1 MELKRISGVIFDMD
15 GTLLD
20 SMPIWDSFGAN
31 YLRARGITPRDDLAT
46 ALTSLTVPEAAE
58 YLVSTYPL
66 GESVAEAVAG
76 ILSTASALYAE
87 VKPKPGVMALFD
99 TLRAAGIPMA
109 LATLT
114 DRPDVERV
122 LGRLGIL
129 PYLSHVF
136 TCAEVGAGKDTPAI
150 YEAALA
156 ALGTPKEE
164 TVVFEDAY
172 YAVKTAHNA
181 GFPTAAVYDPSPYC
195 RFEECKKIA
204 TLAVRDYERL
214 DLTPYLG

>member
-1 MELKRISGVIFDMD
+1 MKLERISGVILDMD

-20 SMPIWDSFGAN
+20 SMPIWDNFGAN
-31 YLRARGITPRDDLAT
+31 YLRARGITPRDDLTT
-46 ALTSLTVPEAAE
+46 ALTSLTVAEAAE

-66 GESVAEAVAG
+66 GESAAEAVAG
-76 ILSTASALYAE
+76 IERTATALYAS
-87 VKPKPGVMALFD
+87 VKPKAGVMALLA
-99 TLRAAGIPMA
+99 TLRNRGIPMA

-114 DRPDVERV
+114 ERSDVECV

-129 PYLSHVF
+129 PYLSHIF

-156 ALGTPKEE
+156 ALGTKKEE

-172 YAVKTAHNA
+172 YAVKTAYDA
-181 GFPTAAVYDPSPYC
+181 GFPTAAVYDLSPYC

-214 DLTPYLG
+214 DLSPYLG

>member
-20 SMPIWDSFGAN
+20 SMPIWDNFGAN
-31 YLRARGITPRDDLAT
+31 YLHACGISPRDDLAEK
-46 ALTSLTVPEAAE
+46 LTSLTVAEAAD
-58 YLVSTYPL
+58 YLAATYPL
-66 GESVAEAVAG
+66 GKTPEEVAAG
-76 ILSTASALYAE
+76 ILSTASALYAS
-87 VKPKPGVMALFD
+87 VKPKPGVMALLD

-122 LGRLGIL
+122 LGRLGVL

-164 TVVFEDAY
+164 TVVFEDAH
-172 YAVKTAHNA
+172 YALKTAHNA

-195 RFEECKKIA
+195 RFAEGEKIA
-204 TLAVRDYERL
+204 TLAVRDYTAL
-214 DLTPYLG
+214 DLSPYLG